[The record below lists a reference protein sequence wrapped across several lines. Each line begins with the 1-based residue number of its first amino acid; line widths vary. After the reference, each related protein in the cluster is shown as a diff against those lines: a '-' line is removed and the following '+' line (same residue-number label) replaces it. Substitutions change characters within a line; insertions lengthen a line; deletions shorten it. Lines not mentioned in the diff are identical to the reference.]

1 MSISAIYQ
9 ELHRNA
15 ARTGDDRSHT
25 FSGGARIAVRVIA
38 GRVTLTIARKIKRV
52 GDVELE
58 TFKRDCGV
66 PPGAVRWPADGGQA
80 TRVEGGVTC
89 YVLGFQWDEPQS

>member
-15 ARTGDDRSHT
+15 QRTGEDRSHT
-25 FSGGARIAVRVIA
+25 FSGGARIAVRVQ
-38 GRVTLTIARKIKRV
+38 GGVVTLTIARKTKRV
-52 GDVELE
+52 GSVELE

-66 PPGAVRWPADGGQA
+66 PAGAVRWPADGGQA
-80 TRVEGGVTC
+80 TREAAGVTWWC
-89 YVLGFQWDEPQS
+89 IAFQWEESP